1 MLSFERAVGRS
12 IRKGGLIG
20 KRAGPLP
27 PAPCLHAPEDLSEAF
42 SRWWRGPEVHP
53 STSTLHVS
61 IYLPFSLHSMLPE
74 TEKQASLPNPE
85 GKRREG
91 EKAEREPGL
100 TLETQIEGETET
112 AGGLGVESKRRSES
126 LKRETQNVERCNVV
140 ISFLRRGNCF

>member
-1 MLSFERAVGRS
+1 MGGYKERGV
-12 IRKGGLIG
+12 IG

-42 SRWWRGPEVHP
+42 SRWWREPEVHP
-53 STSTLHVS
+53 STSTLHLS
-61 IYLPFSLHSMLPE
+61 IYLSFSLHSMLPE

-91 EKAEREPGL
+91 GKAECEPGL

-112 AGGLGVESKRRSES
+112 AGGLGVESERKSES

-140 ISFLRRGNCF
+140 FFFSKERELF